1 MKVAVSGSAGFV
13 GRHVCELLRH
23 AGHEVVEID
32 ITSGF
37 DLSDNKVIEEIPR
50 VDSFIHLANL
60 VYVPASYQNPEI
72 FYRVNYLTT
81 LNALEVCRKYR
92 ARMVYVSS
100 YVYGTPRFLPV
111 SEDHPINPFNP
122 YAQTKVICETLCG
135 GYHRDFGV
143 NISVLRPFNL
153 YGVGQT
159 GKLLIPE
166 IFSQIKEG
174 ASIIKLKA
182 ASPRRDYVNVK
193 DLAKALVA
201 CVGDKSSYSIYN
213 VCSGSSVS
221 VREITEIINRCLHKK
236 VSFEFSESDR
246 PNEVDETLGSY
257 EKLKGH
263 LGWAPSMTFEDGIKE
278 IVEFEN
284 L

>member
-13 GRHVCELLRH
+13 GKHVCELLKH
-23 AGHEVVEID
+23 AGHEIVEID
-32 ITSGF
+32 ILSGY
-37 DLSDNKVIEEIPR
+37 DLSDNKVIEKIPY

-60 VYVPASYQNPEI
+60 VYVPASYQDPEK
-72 FYRVNYLTT
+72 FYRINYLTT
-81 LNALEVCRKYR
+81 LNALEVCRKYK
-92 ARMVYVSS
+92 ARMVYASS

-111 SEDHPINPFNP
+111 SEDHPVSPFNP
-122 YAQTKVICETLCG
+122 YAQTKVICETLCE

-143 NISVLRPFNL
+143 SISILRPFNL

-159 GKLLIPE
+159 GRLLIPE
-166 IFSQIKEG
+166 IFTQIKDG
-174 ASIIKLKA
+174 QKVIKLKA

-201 CVGDKSSYSIYN
+201 CINDKAGYSTYN

-221 VREITEIINRCLHKK
+221 VREITEIINKHLREK
-236 VSFEFSESDR
+236 VAFEFSESDR

-263 LGWAPSMTFEDGIKE
+263 LGWIPSMSFEDGIKE
-278 IVEFEN
+278 IIESEN